1 MSTYDRILPTTC
13 QINCYMNYSSSS
25 SFHFTNKTFTEKRIV
40 EYARFRYV
48 QVNLLHSSV
57 SSMPRDISMRIL
69 LILFLLRSTQQNF
82 FLHSSLENQTDPLQ
96 SLQEQ
101 TTTKPLLSNK
111 VLIILII
118 CLSLIVIAT

>member
-1 MSTYDRILPTTC
+1 M
-13 QINCYMNYSSSS
+13 
-25 SFHFTNKTFTEKRIV
+25 HFTNKYFIEKQTN

-57 SSMPRDISMRIL
+57 SSMPREISMKLL
-69 LILFLLRSTQQNF
+69 LILFLLRSTEQNF
-82 FLHSSLENQTDPLQ
+82 FPDQSLENQTDPLQ

-101 TTTKPLLSNK
+101 STTKPWLSNK

-118 CLSLIVIAT
+118 CLSLVVIAT